1 MSIDITTQ
9 YDAEQKKV
17 LVDLWKDIIHQLAHD
32 ANPSAI
38 RSFLWRCGVVA
49 LDTEWQEV
57 TIGAPNDFVLS
68 QVKKFFATTIKTI
81 IRDVFHQ
88 SYKVTYVIHPSFADG
103 EHDLQVDVS
112 ALLDIQ
118 APAKQGDVQSQQ
130 IRRELSDY
138 FWILFD
144 PSYRFDNLVVG
155 WYNQLA
161 VAAGEAIVQDPGTV
175 YNPFFV
181 YGEVGLGK
189 THIMQAI
196 ANALVKNDPN
206 KVIVYLPTTKF
217 LDHIISAIKKWS
229 LDTLLKKFDD
239 VDVLLLDDIQFI
251 ANKDKTQEIFHN
263 IFNDL
268 HLKKKQI
275 VISSDRPPKELDNI
289 ADRLKSRFSLG
300 LVADIGTPDFETR
313 SAILRAKADA
323 KWLSLMPAMVDILAK
338 YITGSVREIE
348 GAVTM
353 LSTKHHLYGRQLE
366 IDDMYEVLQTLGY
379 RVDNPADPAV
389 VTPSTRP
396 SMDEVAT
403 MVAEYYQIDREEIFG
418 TWRQKQIVRARQML
432 MYIAHEQ
439 YGWTLEHIGDFCGGR
454 HHGTVIHALKSMRKR
469 IQTDEYVKG
478 DYVTLSEKM

>member
-17 LVDLWKDIIHQLAHD
+17 LVDLWTDIIHQLAHD
-32 ANPSAI
+32 ANPNAI
-38 RSFLWRCGVVA
+38 RSFLWRCGVVS
-49 LDTEWQEV
+49 LDAEAHEV

-68 QVKKFFATTIKTI
+68 QVKKFFSSSIKSI
-81 IRDVFHQ
+81 VRGVFHQ
-88 SYKVTYVIHPSFADG
+88 SYKIAYVIHPSFHKWD
-103 EHDLQVDVS
+103 HDLQVDVS

-118 APAKQGDVQSQQ
+118 EAPKQGDVQSQQ
-130 IRRELSDY
+130 IRRDLSEY

-144 PSYRFDNLVVG
+144 SSYRFDSLVVWG
-155 WYNQLA
+155 YNQLA
-161 VAAGEAIVQDPGTV
+161 VAAWQAIAQEPGTV
-175 YNPFFV
+175 YNPFFL
-181 YGEVGLGK
+181 YGDVGLGK

-196 ANALVKNDPN
+196 ANSLTQNDPN

-217 LDHIISAIKKWS
+217 LDHIISAIKRWS
-229 LDTLLKKFDD
+229 LDALLKRFDD

-275 VISSDRPPKELDNI
+275 VITSDRPPKELDNI

-323 KWLSLMPAMVDILAK
+323 KWLSLTPAMVDVLAK

-348 GAVTM
+348 WAVTM
-353 LSTKHHLYGRQLE
+353 LSTKHHLYGRQLAV
-366 IDDMYEVLQTLGY
+366 DDMYDILQTLWY
-379 RVDNPADPAV
+379 DVANPADPET
-389 VTPSTRP
+389 VTPSSRP
-396 SMDEVAT
+396 SMDDVAR
-403 MVAEYYQIDREEIFG
+403 MVADYYQVDRDALFG
-418 TWRQKQIVRARQML
+418 KWRQKQIVRARQML

-439 YGWTLEHIGDFCGGR
+439 YGRTLEHIGDFCGGR
-454 HHGTVIHALKSMRKR
+454 HHGTVIHALKAMKKL

-478 DYVTLSEKM
+478 DYISLSEKM

>member
-17 LVDLWKDIIHQLAHD
+17 LVDLRTDIIHQLAHD
-32 ANPSAI
+32 ANPNAI
-38 RSFLWRCGVVA
+38 RSFLWRCGVVS
-49 LDTEWQEV
+49 LDAEGQEV
-57 TIGAPNDFVLS
+57 VIGAPNDFVLS
-68 QVKKFFATTIKTI
+68 QVKKFFAPSIKKI
-81 IRDVFHQ
+81 IAELYHQ
-88 SYKVTYVIHPSFADG
+88 PYKVQYVIHPSFGDG

-118 APAKQGDVQSQQ
+118 APAKQGDIQSQQ
-130 IRRELSDY
+130 IRSELSEY
-138 FWILFD
+138 FGILFD

-155 WYNQLA
+155 GYNQLA
-161 VAAGEAIVQDPGTV
+161 AAAGQAIAQDPGTV

-181 YGEVGLGK
+181 YGDVGLGK

-196 ANALVKNDPN
+196 ANALVKNDPD

-217 LDHIISAIKKWS
+217 LDHIISAIKKGS
-229 LDTLLKKFDD
+229 LDALLKKFDD

-313 SAILRAKADA
+313 AAILRSKADT
-323 KWLSLMPAMVDILAK
+323 KWLTLTPAMVDVLAK

-379 RVDNPADPAV
+379 RVDNPANPNV
-389 VTPSTRP
+389 VVAATRP

-403 MVAEYYQIDREEIFG
+403 MIADYYRIDRAEIFG
-418 TWRQKQIVRARQML
+418 SSRQKDIVRARQML

-439 YGWTLEHIGDFCGGR
+439 YGRTLEKIGEFCGGR
-454 HHGTVIHALKSMRKR
+454 HHGTVIHAVKAMKKL
-469 IQTDEYVKG
+469 IQTDEYVKW
-478 DYVTLSEKM
+478 DYVSLSERI